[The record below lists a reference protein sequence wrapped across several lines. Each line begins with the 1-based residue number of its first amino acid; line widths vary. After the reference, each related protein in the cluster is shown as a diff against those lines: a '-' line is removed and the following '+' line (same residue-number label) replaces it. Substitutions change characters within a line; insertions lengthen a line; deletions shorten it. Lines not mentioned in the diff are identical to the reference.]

1 MSEELLQQILS
12 NQEIIMKD
20 IADMKRSNAKLNNH
34 IDFIEQVYDDLSYPL
49 SFLPKGKN
57 SISKLKEK

>member
-34 IDFIEQVYDDLSYPL
+34 IDFIEQVYDDLSYSL